1 MNKNDNNARL
11 LQQNHQ
17 PEINGENSAYRLLG
31 VLFDEGSFVELG
43 AYVSGSASSEGV
55 VTGYGTVDGRLVYA
69 YAQDNGVIGGAIGSN
84 TAKKVSNIID
94 MAVKTG
100 SPLISILNSN
110 GVRINEGIDVLSCI
124 GTNLQKSAEI
134 SGIIPQIA
142 LVTGICAG
150 SAVFTAR
157 LADFVFMTEKNSS
170 VFLTGPDV
178 TSGVTGVET
187 DANSLGGSDVCLKNG
202 IADFVFPSDEECI
215 KSIKKLLDFLP
226 SNNLEKPSDIFP
238 DDDVNRLSQ
247 NISSLI
253 PEDNSPYDI
262 ISLIKEVTDEGQF
275 FEAMSGY
282 AKSIVTGFARIGG
295 IPSGIIANQ
304 PAYDDGALD
313 IESSKKAAK
322 FIRICDSYNI
332 PIITFVDVPGF
343 KAGADQEH
351 GGISI
356 YGASVLYAYAEAT
369 VPKISL
375 IVRRAFGS
383 ASLAMGSKASG
394 ADIVLAYPDAKISI
408 MPPEGAAG
416 ILYNDEIAA
425 APDPVAYRAEKIKE
439 FEKENASVY
448 AAAKNGF
455 IDDVTEPSLTR
466 PRLINTLDML
476 AGKRVERLP
485 KKHGNMPV

>member
-170 VFLTGPDV
+170 VF
-178 TSGVTGVET
+178 
-187 DANSLGGSDVCLKNG
+187 
-202 IADFVFPSDEECI
+202 
-215 KSIKKLLDFLP
+215 
-226 SNNLEKPSDIFP
+226 
-238 DDDVNRLSQ
+238 
-247 NISSLI
+247 
-253 PEDNSPYDI
+253 
-262 ISLIKEVTDEGQF
+262 
-275 FEAMSGY
+275 
-282 AKSIVTGFARIGG
+282 
-295 IPSGIIANQ
+295 
-304 PAYDDGALD
+304 
-313 IESSKKAAK
+313 
-322 FIRICDSYNI
+322 
-332 PIITFVDVPGF
+332 
-343 KAGADQEH
+343 
-351 GGISI
+351 
-356 YGASVLYAYAEAT
+356 
-369 VPKISL
+369 
-375 IVRRAFGS
+375 
-383 ASLAMGSKASG
+383 
-394 ADIVLAYPDAKISI
+394 
-408 MPPEGAAG
+408 
-416 ILYNDEIAA
+416 
-425 APDPVAYRAEKIKE
+425 
-439 FEKENASVY
+439 
-448 AAAKNGF
+448 
-455 IDDVTEPSLTR
+455 
-466 PRLINTLDML
+466 
-476 AGKRVERLP
+476 
-485 KKHGNMPV
+485 

>member
-1 MNKNDNNARL
+1 
-11 LQQNHQ
+11 
-17 PEINGENSAYRLLG
+17 
-31 VLFDEGSFVELG
+31 
-43 AYVSGSASSEGV
+43 
-55 VTGYGTVDGRLVYA
+55 
-69 YAQDNGVIGGAIGSN
+69 
-84 TAKKVSNIID
+84 
-94 MAVKTG
+94 
-100 SPLISILNSN
+100 
-110 GVRINEGIDVLSCI
+110 
-124 GTNLQKSAEI
+124 
-134 SGIIPQIA
+134 
-142 LVTGICAG
+142 
-150 SAVFTAR
+150 
-157 LADFVFMTEKNSS
+157 
-170 VFLTGPDV
+170 
-178 TSGVTGVET
+178 
-187 DANSLGGSDVCLKNG
+187 
-202 IADFVFPSDEECI
+202 
-215 KSIKKLLDFLP
+215 
-226 SNNLEKPSDIFP
+226 
-238 DDDVNRLSQ
+238 
-247 NISSLI
+247 
-253 PEDNSPYDI
+253 
-262 ISLIKEVTDEGQF
+262 
-275 FEAMSGY
+275 MSGY

-439 FEKENASVY
+439 FETK
-448 AAAKNGF
+448 KTHLFMLPQNGF
-455 IDDVTEPSLTR
+455 IDDVTELR
-466 PRLINTLDML
+466 
-476 AGKRVERLP
+476 
-485 KKHGNMPV
+485 